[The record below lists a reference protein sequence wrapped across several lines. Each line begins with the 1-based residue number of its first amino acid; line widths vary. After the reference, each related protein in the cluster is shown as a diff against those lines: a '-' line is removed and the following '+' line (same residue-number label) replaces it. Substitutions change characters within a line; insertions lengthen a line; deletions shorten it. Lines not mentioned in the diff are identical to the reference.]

1 MTESNIAFEQFK
13 ATAKQLKVEEGVD
26 YAEKGRDI
34 IQLMLDRYCLAK
46 DTNDEHRKNLYIAGL
61 MLRFWYVISKL
72 QARSPIPGLEYE
84 DFMDWLYEAIEYACK
99 YRAWQD
105 PTKKVNAQQAINQCI
120 ETIRVQKYYD
130 LNLQKNKVNQM
141 TVSLDVEFDD
151 DEGNNTILD
160 TIVDEGVETEREVNE
175 STDVAVSL
183 IQRCIN
189 KKKIVEAI
197 ILDTIAFN
205 DVQKVHKKVVKGVDA
220 EGNPTKYTQ
229 TSSEFW
235 PFRCVQILSNLPID
249 YASYFKKHYTV
260 LESELEAAIS
270 VIRAANNQKLYR
282 YLTKTLKGARDLV
295 QFA

>member
-1 MTESNIAFEQFK
+1 MTERNIAFEQFK
-13 ATAKQLKVEEGVD
+13 ATAKRLKTEENID
-26 YAEKGRDI
+26 YAEKGRDV

-46 DTNDEHRKNLYIAGL
+46 DTNDEHRKNLYISGL

-72 QARSPIPGLEYE
+72 QARSPIPGLEYN

-141 TVSLDVEFDD
+141 TFSLDAEFDD
-151 DEGNNTILD
+151 EGESTLLD
-160 TIVDEGVETEREVNE
+160 TLVDEDYEAARGHQEGAEAAYALVQ
-175 STDVAVSL
+175 S
-183 IQRCIN
+183 CIN
-189 KKKIVEAI
+189 KKKLIEAI

-205 DVQKVHKKVVKGVDA
+205 DVQKVHKKVVKGVDF

-249 YASYFKKHYTV
+249 YASYFKQHYQV
-260 LESELEAAIS
+260 VEPELEAALA

-282 YLTKTLKGARDLV
+282 YLDKTLKGARDMV

>member
-1 MTESNIAFEQFK
+1 MTERNIAFEQFK
-13 ATAKQLKVEEGVD
+13 AAAKQLKAEEGVD
-26 YAEKGRDI
+26 YSEKGRDV

-46 DTNDEHRKNLYIAGL
+46 DTNDEHRKNLYISGL

-72 QARSPIPGLEYE
+72 QARSPIPGLEYN
-84 DFMDWLYEAIEYACK
+84 DFMGWLYEAIEYACK

-105 PTKKVNAQQAINQCI
+105 HTKRVNAQQAINQCI

-141 TVSLDVEFDD
+141 TFSLDAEFDED
-151 DEGNNTILD
+151 GESTLLD
-160 TIVDEGVETEREVNE
+160 TLVDEDYETEREYNE
-175 STDVAVSL
+175 GAEAAYALVQS
-183 IQRCIN
+183 CIDR
-189 KKKIVEAI
+189 KKIVEAI

-205 DVQKVHKKVVKGVDA
+205 DTQKVTKKVIKGVDF

-235 PFRCVQILSNLPID
+235 SFRCVQILSNLPVD
-249 YASYFKKHYTV
+249 YASYFKKHYRV
-260 LESELEAAIS
+260 LEPELEAALAA
-270 VIRAANNQKLYR
+270 IRAANNQKLYR
-282 YLTKTLKGARDLV
+282 YLAKTLKGARDLV

>member
-1 MTESNIAFEQFK
+1 MTERNIALEHFK
-13 ATAKQLKVEEGVD
+13 TAAKQLKVEEGVD
-26 YAEKGRDI
+26 YAEKGREV

-46 DTNDEHRKNLYIAGL
+46 DANDEHRKNLYVSGL

-72 QARSPIPGLEYE
+72 QARSPIPGLEYD

-141 TVSLDVEFDD
+141 TFSLDAEFDD
-151 DEGNNTILD
+151 DDEATLLD
-160 TIVDEGVETEREVNE
+160 TLVDEDAEVIREHQEGTEAAYALVQ
-175 STDVAVSL
+175 S
-183 IQRCIN
+183 CIN
-189 KKKIVEAI
+189 KKKLIEAI

-205 DVQKVHKKVVKGVDA
+205 DVQKVQKKVVKGVDA

-249 YASYFKKHYTV
+249 YASYFKKHYNV
-260 LESELEAAIS
+260 LESELNAAIS
-270 VIRAANNQKLYR
+270 TIRAANNQKLYR
-282 YLTKTLKGARDLV
+282 YLRSTLNGAKDLV

>member
-1 MTESNIAFEQFK
+1 MAENIAFEQFK
-13 ATAKQLKVEEGVD
+13 VWANRLKTEEGVD
-26 YAEKGRDI
+26 YTEKGKDV
-34 IQLMLDRYCLAK
+34 IQVMLDRYCLAK
-46 DTNDEHRKNLYIAGL
+46 DMNDEPRKNMYIAGL

-72 QARSPIPGLEYE
+72 QYRSPIPGLEYD
-84 DFMDWLYEAIEYACK
+84 DFMGWLYEAIEYACK

-141 TVSLDVEFDD
+141 TFSLDAEFDED
-151 DEGNNTILD
+151 GETTLMD
-160 TIVDEGVETEREVNE
+160 TLVDEEAETKREFDE
-175 STDVAVSL
+175 STAAANSL

-189 KKKIVEAI
+189 NKKIVEAI

-205 DVQKVHKKVVKGVDA
+205 DVQKVHKKVIKDVDS
-220 EGNPTKYTQ
+220 EGNSIRYTQ

-235 PFRCVQILSNLPID
+235 SFRCVQILSNLPVD
-249 YASYFKKHYTV
+249 YASYFKKHYNV
-260 LESELEAAIS
+260 LEPELEAALS

-282 YLTKTLKGARDLV
+282 YLAKTLKGARDLV

>member
-1 MTESNIAFEQFK
+1 MTERNIAFEQFK
-13 ATAKQLKVEEGVD
+13 ATAKRLKAEEGVD
-26 YAEKGRDI
+26 YAEKGRDV

-72 QARSPIPGLEYE
+72 QARSPIPGLEYN

-105 PTKKVNAQQAINQCI
+105 PTKRVNAQQAINQCI

-141 TVSLDVEFDD
+141 TFSLNAEFDD
-151 DEGNNTILD
+151 DGESTLLD
-160 TIVDEGVETEREVNE
+160 TLVDEDYETEREYNE
-175 STDVAVSL
+175 GAEAAYALVQS
-183 IQRCIN
+183 CIDR
-189 KKKIVEAI
+189 KKIVEAI

-205 DVQKVHKKVVKGVDA
+205 DTQKVTKKVIKGVDF

-229 TSSEFW
+229 TTSEFW
-235 PFRCVQILSNLPID
+235 SFRCVQILSNLPVD
-249 YASYFKKHYTV
+249 YASYFKKHYQV
-260 LESELEAAIS
+260 LEPELEAALTA
-270 VIRAANNQKLYR
+270 IRAANNQKLYR
-282 YLTKTLKGARDLV
+282 YLAKTLKGARDLV

>member
-1 MTESNIAFEQFK
+1 MTERNIAFEQFK
-13 ATAKQLKVEEGVD
+13 AAAKQLKAEEGVD
-26 YAEKGRDI
+26 YSEKGRDV
-34 IQLMLDRYCLAK
+34 IQLMLDRYCFAK
-46 DTNDEHRKNLYIAGL
+46 DTNDEHRKNLYISGL

-72 QARSPIPGLEYE
+72 QARSPIPGLEYN

-141 TVSLDVEFDD
+141 TFSLDAEFDD
-151 DEGNNTILD
+151 EGESTLLD
-160 TIVDEGVETEREVNE
+160 TLVDEDYEATREHQEGAEAAYALVQ
-175 STDVAVSL
+175 S
-183 IQRCIN
+183 CIN
-189 KKKIVEAI
+189 KKKLIEAI

-205 DVQKVHKKVVKGVDA
+205 DVQKVHKKVVKGVDF

-249 YASYFKKHYTV
+249 YASYFKQHYQV
-260 LESELEAAIS
+260 VEPELEAAIS
-270 VIRAANNQKLYR
+270 AIRAANNQKLYR
-282 YLTKTLKGARDLV
+282 YLDKTLKGARTMM

>member
-1 MTESNIAFEQFK
+1 MTEKNIAFEQFK
-13 ATAKQLKVEEGVD
+13 AVAKQLKTEEGID
-26 YAEKGRDI
+26 YAEKGRDV

-46 DTNDEHRKNLYIAGL
+46 DTNDEHRKNLYISGL

-72 QARSPIPGLEYE
+72 QARSPIPGLEYN

-141 TVSLDVEFDD
+141 TFSLDAEFDED
-151 DEGNNTILD
+151 GESTLLD
-160 TIVDEGVETEREVNE
+160 TLVDEDTETDREHQE
-175 STDVAVSL
+175 SAEAAYALVQS
-183 IQRCIN
+183 CIN
-189 KKKIVEAI
+189 KKKLIEAI

-205 DVQKVHKKVVKGVDA
+205 DVQKVHKKVVKGVDF

-249 YASYFKKHYTV
+249 YASYFKQHYQV
-260 LESELEAAIS
+260 VEPELEAALA

-282 YLTKTLKGARDLV
+282 YLDKTLKGARDMV

>member
-1 MTESNIAFEQFK
+1 MTEKNIAFEQFK
-13 ATAKQLKVEEGVD
+13 AVAKQLKTEEGID
-26 YAEKGRDI
+26 YAEKGRDV

-72 QARSPIPGLEYE
+72 QARSPIPGLEYN

-105 PTKKVNAQQAINQCI
+105 PTKRVNAQQAINQCI

-141 TVSLDVEFDD
+141 TFSLDAEFDED
-151 DEGNNTILD
+151 GESTLLD
-160 TIVDEGVETEREVNE
+160 TLVDEDTETDREHQEGAEAAYALVQ
-175 STDVAVSL
+175 S
-183 IQRCIN
+183 CID
-189 KKKIVEAI
+189 KKKLIEAI

-205 DVQKVHKKVVKGVDA
+205 DVQKVHKKVVKGVDF

-249 YASYFKKHYTV
+249 YASYFKQHYQV
-260 LESELEAAIS
+260 VEPELEAALS

-282 YLTKTLKGARDLV
+282 YLDKTLKGARDMV

>member
-1 MTESNIAFEQFK
+1 MAENIAFEQFK
-13 ATAKQLKVEEGVD
+13 VWAKQLKTEEGVD
-26 YAEKGRDI
+26 YTEKGRDV

-46 DTNDEHRKNLYIAGL
+46 DTNDEPRKNMYIAGL

-72 QARSPIPGLEYE
+72 QNRSPIPGLEYD
-84 DFMDWLYEAIEYACK
+84 DFMGWLYEAIEYACK

-105 PTKKVNAQQAINQCI
+105 PTKKVNAQQCINQCI
-120 ETIRVQKYYD
+120 ETIRVQKYYE
-130 LNLQKNKVNQM
+130 LNLQKNRVNQM
-141 TVSLDVEFDD
+141 TFSLDAEFDD
-151 DEGNNTILD
+151 DGNNTILD
-160 TIVDEGVETEREVNE
+160 TIADEDAEDEREFNE
-175 STDVAVSL
+175 SSAAAISI

-205 DVQKVHKKVVKGVDA
+205 DVQKVTKKVIKGVDF

-235 PFRCVQILSNLPID
+235 SFRCVQLLSNLPVD
-249 YASYFKKHYTV
+249 YASYFKKHYQV
-260 LESELEAAIS
+260 LEPELEAAIAA
-270 VIRAANNQKLYR
+270 IRAANNQKLYR
-282 YLTKTLKGARDLV
+282 YLAKTLNGARDLV

>member
-1 MTESNIAFEQFK
+1 MTERNIAFEQFK
-13 ATAKQLKVEEGVD
+13 ATAKRLKAEEGVD
-26 YAEKGRDI
+26 YAEKGRDV

-72 QARSPIPGLEYE
+72 QARSPIPGLEYN

-105 PTKKVNAQQAINQCI
+105 PTKRVNAQQAINQCI

-141 TVSLDVEFDD
+141 TFSLDAEFDED
-151 DEGNNTILD
+151 GESTLLD
-160 TIVDEGVETEREVNE
+160 TLVDEDTETDREHQE
-175 STDVAVSL
+175 SAEAAYALVQS
-183 IQRCIN
+183 CIN
-189 KKKIVEAI
+189 KKKLIEAI

-205 DVQKVHKKVVKGVDA
+205 DVQKVHKKVVKGVDF

-249 YASYFKKHYTV
+249 YASYFKQHYQV
-260 LESELEAAIS
+260 VEPELEAALS

-282 YLTKTLKGARDLV
+282 YLDKTLKGARDMV

>member
-1 MTESNIAFEQFK
+1 MTEKNIAFEQFK
-13 ATAKQLKVEEGVD
+13 AVAKQLKTEEGID
-26 YAEKGRDI
+26 YAEKGRDV

-72 QARSPIPGLEYE
+72 QARSPIPGLEYN

-141 TVSLDVEFDD
+141 TFSLDAEFDED
-151 DEGNNTILD
+151 GESTLLD
-160 TIVDEGVETEREVNE
+160 TLVDEDTETDREHQE
-175 STDVAVSL
+175 SAEAAYALVQS
-183 IQRCIN
+183 CIN
-189 KKKIVEAI
+189 KKKLIEAI

-205 DVQKVHKKVVKGVDA
+205 DVQKVHKKVVKGVDF

-249 YASYFKKHYTV
+249 YASYFKQHYQV
-260 LESELEAAIS
+260 VEPELEAALA

-282 YLTKTLKGARDLV
+282 YLDKTLKGARDMM